1 MSGLFGLLASAV
13 GGLAS
18 SVFGGSLGK
27 VIANGVGSV
36 GKFISGA
43 ATAGASALGLIKD
56 RATDTRDLW
65 GTGKSLFNNTSTMIG
80 AAQNGTLTNDSVR
93 TYVGEVEN
101 AAAKGMQVYQRT
113 RQDATRLNDLYQGVR
128 ADYRNVCNVGSGEV
142 TRPDPYSGATRS
154 VYNPTYD
161 GPMRMAP
168 QSYDPYRR

>member
-18 SVFGGSLGK
+18 SVLGGSLGK

-43 ATAGASALGLIKD
+43 ASAGASALGLIKD
-56 RATDTRDLW
+56 RASDARDLW
-65 GTGKSLFNNTSTMIG
+65 GTGRNLFNNTSTMLG
-80 AAQNGTLTNDSVR
+80 SAQNGTLTHDSVK
-93 TYVGEVEN
+93 TYVGEVEQ

-113 RQDATRLNDLYQGVR
+113 RQDASTLNGLYRGVR
-128 ADYRNVCNVGSGEV
+128 ADYRNVCNVGSGEI
-142 TRPDPYSGATRS
+142 TRPDLNSGPMRD
-154 VYNPTYD
+154 VYNPTYR

-168 QSYDPYRR
+168 QTYNPYHA